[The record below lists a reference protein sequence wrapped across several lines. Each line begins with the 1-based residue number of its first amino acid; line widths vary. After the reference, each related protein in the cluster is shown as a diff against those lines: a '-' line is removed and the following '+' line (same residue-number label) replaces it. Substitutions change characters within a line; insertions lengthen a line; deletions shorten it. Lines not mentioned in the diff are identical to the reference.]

1 MSVWGAKK
9 KRRGENFMM
18 IGHRL
23 RSLREERDMS
33 QGDLGNSTGLL
44 RCYISRVENGHT
56 VPSLETLERYAA
68 AFGVPFYKLFYTG
81 EEVPPTPNLTGRKS
95 VEELSE
101 QSGKEQ
107 EEARF
112 LLKLRHLM
120 QRVADADRD
129 ILLTM
134 AKKLATR

>member
-1 MSVWGAKK
+1 
-9 KRRGENFMM
+9 MM

-33 QGDLGNSTGLL
+33 QGDLEKSTGLL

-68 AFGVPFYKLFYTG
+68 AFGVPLYKLFYTG
-81 EEVPPTPNLTGRKS
+81 EEAPPTPNLTGRKS